1 MANALAALKGQV
13 NLPAVDTDALDKVA
27 KGSDFL
33 PRLQLVTKGKYVDT
47 GKIKPGHFG
56 VPQSGGEEILDLG
69 DSVDIIPFMFR
80 PKAMDVSD
88 REAIVTVFDNTEDPQ
103 FKRIIAAPKN
113 SGCFW
118 GPTFLVFERSTGKF
132 YEYFFNNASGRTE
145 AGKIRPFLPSEANGG
160 LPSACTISSRYKTK
174 GEWGWH
180 VPVITQCTM
189 EFDTVPTLE
198 QVNETVEKFKAMKGG
213 VEKVTDPED
222 KDEAGSKSKRAR

>member
-13 NLPAVDTDALDKVA
+13 NLPAVDNDALDKVA

-88 REAIVTVFDNTEDPQ
+88 RDAIVTVFDNIEDPE

-113 SGCFW
+113 AGCFW

-132 YEYFFNNASGRTE
+132 YDYFFNNASGRTE
-145 AGKIRPFLPSEANGG
+145 AGKMRPFLPSEDSGG

-198 QVNETVEKFKAMKGG
+198 QINETVEKFKAMKGG
-213 VEKVTDPED
+213 VEKVAEEEN
-222 KDEAGSKSKRAR
+222 KEEAGKSKRAR